1 AKAMTV
7 QRDLDT
13 LLPFILKEAARVVE
27 ADRCSL
33 FILDREKNELW
44 SRIAQGATGEIRVP
58 VGSGIVG
65 TVAKTGQL
73 VNIRDAYED
82 ARFNRTFDVTNN
94 YRTRSIL
101 GVPMRD
107 A

>member
-1 AKAMTV
+1 TDPSMSPLQAALRRVDKLNSILEVAKAMTV

-44 SRIAQGATGEIRVP
+44 SRIAQGTTGEIRVP
-58 VGSGIVG
+58 MGSGIVG
-65 TVAKTGQL
+65 TVAKTGQV
-73 VNIRDAYED
+73 VNIRDA
-82 ARFNRTFDVTNN
+82 
-94 YRTRSIL
+94 
-101 GVPMRD
+101 
-107 A
+107 